1 MPEGSERIG
10 GFCEVLCRRGQRSIF
25 LDERQAIS
33 SVGDYLLVEVDGRT
47 DIGRVV
53 WKGGGGLPR
62 DAAPERG
69 HVIRQATQ
77 DDIEAYTLQQQKEVA
92 ALEVFKQ
99 KISEHQLPMK
109 TVDVEYERDG
119 SRITFFFT
127 APRRVDFR
135 KLVRDLARIYHTR
148 IELRQINPRQEAQ
161 RLGGYGV
168 CGRPLCCASFIRR
181 LQPVSAHSVRN
192 QSLSPNLSRLVGSC
206 GQLKCCLRYE
216 MDQNGEEPGC
226 TGCRPENTDSDGPPE
241 TRDSRSD
248 P

>member
-1 MPEGSERIG
+1 MSEGSERIG

-25 LDERQAIS
+25 LDERQVAS
-33 SVGDYLLVEVDGRT
+33 SVGDYVLVEVDGRT

-53 WKGGGGLPR
+53 WKGEGGLPGH
-62 DAAPERG
+62 AGAERG
-69 HVIRQATQ
+69 HVVRQATE
-77 DDIEAYTLQQQKEVA
+77 DDVEAYTLRQEKEAA

-99 KISEHQLPMK
+99 KIAEHQLPMK

-135 KLVRDLARIYHTR
+135 RLVRDLARVYHTR

-192 QSLSPNLSRLVGSC
+192 QSLSQNLSRLVGSC

-216 MDQNGEEPGC
+216 MDQENDVPRCTQRRDEPADAGDPGEPPASP
-226 TGCRPENTDSDGPPE
+226 TGS
-241 TRDSRSD
+241 
-248 P
+248 